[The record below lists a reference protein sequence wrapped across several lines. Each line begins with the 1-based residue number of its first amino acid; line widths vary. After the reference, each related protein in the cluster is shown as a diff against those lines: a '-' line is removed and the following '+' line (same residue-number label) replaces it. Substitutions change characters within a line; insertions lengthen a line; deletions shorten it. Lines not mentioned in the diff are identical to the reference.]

1 LVNIGFERV
10 AHPQVQPNPT
20 QDLFELYSLNPIAN
34 SVARALPNGE
44 KNKLRKTYKGKIKD
58 LGINGKFDV
67 VVREDEAPDAL
78 LTMLKQPEEE
88 WTAQN
93 CTGKEI
99 EKGIPSQIRANIA
112 AAMTMAKGTIPR
124 SSWDSSVLGEL
135 DLPEKKISTIPAP
148 NKLVATAAVPKGS
161 NLNPVPRNP
170 KLDLARPKRNVKK
183 RGYEDS
189 SFEGYGE
196 GYVDDDIVDAGYST
210 AEGDERGMSQK
221 RRKKVCIDRRSTTT
235 LTNCL
240 QSATSNAYPGPMRH
254 NSYGPGMVGA

>member
-1 LVNIGFERV
+1 
-10 AHPQVQPNPT
+10 
-20 QDLFELYSLNPIAN
+20 LNPIAD
-34 SVARALPNGE
+34 SVARTLPNGE

-88 WTAQN
+88 WMVQN
-93 CTGKEI
+93 RLGKEI
-99 EKGIPSQIRANIA
+99 EKGIPPQIRANLA
-112 AAMTMAKGTIPR
+112 AAMTMSKGTIPR

-135 DLPEKKISTIPAP
+135 DLPEKKAPTVPIP
-148 NKLVATAAVPKGS
+148 NKPVASAAIQKGP
-161 NLNPVPRNP
+161 NLNAIQRNP

-196 GYVDDDIVDAGYST
+196 GYVDDDMVDAGYST

-221 RRKKVCIDRRSTTT
+221 RRKKVCNKERSLTA
-235 LTNCL
+235 LTNHL